1 MRTLSRRIVS
11 RLRSESQNEDGFG
24 LVETLIAFTILVIG
38 LLAVSG
44 LTLASATQA
53 RIADRWSDIATAGQ
67 VVIEMVQ
74 LRGYDSA
81 VSGTD
86 TVSVSG
92 RDYPVT
98 LTVSNVSSR
107 VREVQ
112 AVVDGSGPA
121 STRTFTA
128 RVYRPRGL
136 PMPYDP
142 TGLLGGGGGT
152 PSDSTTTPP
161 DTTIAPPDTV
171 TIPIDGPPEGC
182 SEKDWLKDRC

>member
-1 MRTLSRRIVS
+1 MTELSRRFVA
-11 RLRSESQNEDGFG
+11 RLRSEARCEDGFG

-67 VVIEMVQ
+67 MVIETVQ

-81 VSGTD
+81 VNRTD
-86 TVSVSG
+86 TVSVG
-92 RDYPVT
+92 GKDYPVT
-98 LTVSNVSSR
+98 LTVTTVSSR

-112 AVVDGSGPA
+112 AVVDGSGPT

-136 PMPYDP
+136 PSPYDP

-152 PSDSTTTPP
+152 PTDSTTMPP
-161 DTTIAPPDTV
+161 DSTIAPPDTT
-171 TIPIDGPPEGC
+171 TIPVDGPPEGC
-182 SEKDWLKDRC
+182 SEQDWLKGKC

>member
-1 MRTLSRRIVS
+1 MRQISGRIAA
-11 RLRSESQNEDGFG
+11 RLRFEAQSEAGFG

-44 LTLASATQA
+44 LTLASAAQA

-67 VVIEMVQ
+67 VVIETVQ

-81 VSGTD
+81 VNGTD

-98 LTVSNVSSR
+98 LTVTNVSSR

-142 TGLLGGGGGT
+142 TGAFGGGSGT
-152 PSDSTTTPP
+152 PSDSATLPP
-161 DTTIAPPDTV
+161 DTAIAPSDST
-171 TIPIDGPPEGC
+171 TIMVENSGAG
-182 SEKDWLKDRC
+182 

>member
-1 MRTLSRRIVS
+1 MKEMFRRIVA
-11 RLRSESQNEDGFG
+11 RLRSATQNEDGFG

-67 VVIEMVQ
+67 VVIETVQ

-86 TVSVSG
+86 TVSVG
-92 RDYPVT
+92 GKDYPVT
-98 LTVSNVSSR
+98 LTVANVSSR

-112 AVVDGSGPA
+112 AVVDGSGPT

-128 RVYRPRGL
+128 RVYRPRPL

-142 TGLLGGGGGT
+142 TGMLGGGGGT
-152 PSDSTTTPP
+152 PPDTTTTTP
-161 DTTIAPPDTV
+161 DSTIAPADTT
-171 TIPIDGPPEGC
+171 TIPVDGPPDGC
-182 SEKDWLKDRC
+182 SEQDWLKGKC

>member
-1 MRTLSRRIVS
+1 MRQISRRIAA
-11 RLRSESQNEDGFG
+11 RLRSEAQSEAGFG

-67 VVIEMVQ
+67 VVIETVQ

-81 VSGTD
+81 VTGMD

-98 LTVSNVSSR
+98 LTVTNVSSR

-142 TGLLGGGGGT
+142 TGALGGGSGA
-152 PSDSTTTPP
+152 PSDSATLPADTAIAPSDTTT
-161 DTTIAPPDTV
+161 ILVENSGA
-171 TIPIDGPPEGC
+171 G
-182 SEKDWLKDRC
+182 